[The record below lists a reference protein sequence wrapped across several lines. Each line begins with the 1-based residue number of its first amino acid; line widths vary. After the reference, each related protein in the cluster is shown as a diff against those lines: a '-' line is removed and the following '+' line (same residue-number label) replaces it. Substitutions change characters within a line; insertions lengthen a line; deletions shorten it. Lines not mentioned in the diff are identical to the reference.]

1 LRDVRLPLEIR
12 PTKGGP
18 STLYLRIPK
27 DIIKIYGID
36 QNTNFTF
43 ELIEGDE
50 GTILT
55 YKLEKVNKKRK
66 ENEELAP

>member
-1 LRDVRLPLEIR
+1 MPLEIR

-36 QNTNFTF
+36 QNTKFTL